1 MLKTALLNILPI
13 SFRNKLRN
21 IKNAIFNKRK
31 ETVFITNYFKTDF
44 NKKAL
49 ISYITAPFITGI
61 EQKHT
66 NHLECYKIAMCLHQ
80 LGFSVDVVDF
90 DSKNRTLDYQ
100 KYQLIFGFGD
110 VLETAFYHIDQKKTL
125 TIYYGTGNHYFFI
138 NPASVNRLQE
148 VYEKTGVL
156 MLKSI
161 RFAESM
167 WTLQTTL
174 STGLIVLGNDFTANT
189 FQKYYHKGLVKPIP
203 ASFHHLHTPDFEKK
217 DFESAKKHFLWFGSN
232 GALHKGLDIL
242 LFLFSKR
249 KDIVLHVCGAN
260 PYEDAFFT
268 YFNDYLYKTSNII
281 NHQFVDIKSEA
292 FKNILNI
299 CAFVVFPSA
308 SEGGCAS
315 VVTVMGNGGL
325 IPIVSVAACLDVAH
339 LGDIFAEISEKSVEE
354 SIDKMMQI
362 PNDKL
367 KIMSQ
372 KVFDQIN
379 EIHHIDKYEKTM
391 SLYIKDIVDKNTHI
405 NEK

>member
-1 MLKTALLNILPI
+1 MLKAALLNILPT
-13 SFRNKLRN
+13 SFKNKLRN
-21 IKNAIFNKRK
+21 INNAIFHKRK
-31 ETVFITNYFKTDF
+31 ESIFIKNYFKTDF
-44 NKKAL
+44 SKKAL
-49 ISYITAPFITGI
+49 ISYITEPFVTGI
-61 EQKHT
+61 AQKHT

-90 DSKNRTLDYQ
+90 DNKNIILDYQ

-110 VLETAFYHIDQKKTL
+110 VLENAFYHIDPKKTT

-138 NPASVNRLQE
+138 NPASINRLQE

-174 STGLIVLGNDFTANT
+174 STGLIVLGNHFTANT
-189 FQKYYHKGLVKPIP
+189 FQKYYLKGQVKPIP
-203 ASFHHLHTPDFEKK
+203 ASFHQLHTPVFESK
-217 DFESAKKHFLWFGSN
+217 DFENAKKHFLWFGSN

-242 LFLFSKR
+242 LFLFAKR

-260 PYEDAFFT
+260 PYEDAFFS

-281 NHQFVDIKSEA
+281 NHHFVDIKSEE

-325 IPIVSVAACLDVAH
+325 IPIVSSAACLDVAH
-339 LGDIFAEISEKSVEE
+339 LGGVFEEISEISVEQ
-354 SIDKMMQI
+354 SIDKMMKI
-362 PNDKL
+362 PNEQL

-372 KVFDQIN
+372 KVFQEIN

-391 SLYIKDIVDKNTHI
+391 LLYI
-405 NEK
+405 NEIIDRN